1 VFEAGTDTYVL
12 AVIVLLTLCSLMTRA
27 GYFLFGDYLPLTD
40 GIRRALRYAPPAA
53 LIAIIVPEVLPW
65 QEGASAF
72 VDLKML
78 AVLVAVL
85 VYLRTRSAVL
95 VMVSGMVAYWAI
107 RALLG

>member
-1 VFEAGTDTYVL
+1 MFEPGTDAYIL
-12 AVIVLLTLCSLMTRA
+12 AVIIFLTLCSLITRA
-27 GYFLFGDYLPLTD
+27 GYFLFGDHLPLTD

-65 QEGASAF
+65 DEGATAF

-78 AVLVAVL
+78 AVLVAVV
-85 VYLRTRSAVL
+85 VYVKTRSAVL
-95 VMVSGMVAYWAI
+95 VMVSGMVAYWVI

>member
-1 VFEAGTDTYVL
+1 MFEPGTDAYIL
-12 AVIVLLTLCSLMTRA
+12 AVIVFLTLCSLITRA

-53 LIAIIVPEVLPW
+53 LIAIVVPEVLPW
-65 QEGASAF
+65 GEGAAAF

-95 VMVSGMVAYWAI
+95 VMVSGMVAYWVI